1 MKIRTVGY
9 FFREAMLSVKRNGW
23 MSLASVGTMAIC
35 LLVVGT
41 ALLLVLNT
49 NRIVTSIE
57 SNIEIIAYLRT
68 DTTVEKSVQLG
79 KELRAMPE
87 VAEVEFVSK
96 EKALQTLT
104 QKFGKEHNLIAALGG
119 TNPLPDAFKIKAKNP
134 AEVGDLAKK
143 IEALP
148 QVEKVRY
155 GQEVVEKLFSL
166 TRWLKLICVG
176 IMVFLALAAVFLV
189 ATNIRLALFARRR
202 EIQIMKLV
210 GATNWFIR
218 WPFFLEGMFLGL
230 VGAVIAVAILAGSY
244 SVLIGHVRVTLAF
257 LPLVTDPRLLWQ
269 VFGGLLAAGT
279 ILGAIGTVISLYR
292 FLDV

>member
-68 DTTVEKSVQLG
+68 DTTAEKSVQLG